1 MTSPSVGELSPE
13 VCCTDSKTFRTLNNE
28 LRRKS
33 MRSSAAERRSA
44 GLGALLILLS
54 RAATAADTADHASSP
69 DNGRAPQRGQQLPL
83 QDDRHHVPEAPA
95 LRSRH
100 SGPIVWVNSS
110 VPCSSR
116 IRTVNTAGSMLISP
130 KLLTPPRANN
140 ERGFSAASRGRGRPC

>member
-33 MRSSAAERRSA
+33 MRSSAAERSRP

-54 RAATAADTADHASSP
+54 SATTAADAADHASAP
-69 DNGRAPQRGQQLPL
+69 YNGRAPQCGQQLTL

-95 LRSRH
+95 LRSLRRH
-100 SGPIVWVNSS
+100 FRVRALEGCRGDGLGP
-110 VPCSSR
+110 
-116 IRTVNTAGSMLISP
+116 
-130 KLLTPPRANN
+130 
-140 ERGFSAASRGRGRPC
+140 